1 MAAEAQRGAGAG
13 LKAHGAVLGRLG
25 LHTGRL
31 PSELGSEVT
40 WDRRAWGA
48 GVGILALTIEPT
60 LSLEMGAPV

>member
-1 MAAEAQRGAGAG
+1 M
-13 LKAHGAVLGRLG
+13 KAHGAVLGRLG